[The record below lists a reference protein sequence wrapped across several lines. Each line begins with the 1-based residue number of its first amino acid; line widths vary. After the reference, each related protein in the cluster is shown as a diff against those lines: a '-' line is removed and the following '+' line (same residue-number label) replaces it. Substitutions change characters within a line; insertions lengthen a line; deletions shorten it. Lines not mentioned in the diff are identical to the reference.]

1 MGMAA
6 LELDNITMRRLFN
19 KLRGFQ
25 QREREEWERLRL
37 QCYFAFSPI
46 DPSDPDGKSMLPLLE
61 FMPFEWD
68 NELPVEDRWEQ
79 VKRDAQETRKRSA
92 EMWAKIDNM

>member
-1 MGMAA
+1 MGH
-6 LELDNITMRRLFN
+6 LELDGISMRRLFN
-19 KLRGFQ
+19 KLRGFRE
-25 QREREEWERLRL
+25 REREEWERLRL

-46 DPSDPDGKSMLPLLE
+46 DPRDTEGKTLLPILD

-79 VKRDAQETRKRSA
+79 IKRDAQERRKKSA
-92 EMWAKIDNM
+92 EQWAKIDNM